1 MSSQLITFRDIWGAK
16 GPGMAGMVDM
26 TLHPYQ
32 SGSYVSRMSDMQ
44 SNLLISYDDM
54 MGFKWF
60 LYVFIILCDF
70 YHFYIEIIYIYI
82 EFQSIN
88 LFPWTISPGARG
100 DPATA
105 PSPCSKGEG
114 DASKTRAGE
123 EGE

>member
-1 MSSQLITFRDIWGAK
+1 MLDEIIKDGRKDTASNQSTPGCLIDGGFMSSQLITFRDIWGAK

-82 EFQSIN
+82 
-88 LFPWTISPGARG
+88 
-100 DPATA
+100 
-105 PSPCSKGEG
+105 
-114 DASKTRAGE
+114 
-123 EGE
+123 